1 MVHFIG
7 GLDAHGRALPMTFRR
22 LKQQAETWPVT
33 AATPAGPAALLKT
46 AREMFAHG
54 FYVYE
59 FVAASCSW
67 AVNAV
72 EAALKLR
79 LEQQGSFRS
88 LIAAA
93 EDGGILQP
101 GTGAA
106 LHAGRDIRNGFVHE
120 GTQPVWT
127 FGMAD
132 QALRTPHFIVAELY
146 PDTPEA

>member
-1 MVHFIG
+1 
-7 GLDAHGRALPMTFRR
+7 
-22 LKQQAETWPVT
+22 
-33 AATPAGPAALLKT
+33 
-46 AREMFAHG
+46 MFAHG

-79 LEQQGSFRS
+79 LERQDGFKALIS
-88 LIAAA
+88 LA
-93 EDGGILQP
+93 EDRGLVSAGL
-101 GTGAA
+101 GDA
-106 LHAGRDIRNGFVHE
+106 LDAGRQIRNAFVHE

-132 QALRTPHFIVAELY
+132 MALRVPHVIVAELY
-146 PDTPEA
+146 PDAPKATVEDGS